1 MLQALA
7 VVAAFVVIDSVSG
20 SFDPE
25 AIPVMVGVALLAL
38 LHPTREGLVRVGRP
52 HVGMSGLAVL
62 AAIPGVFF
70 VLDHIGLQRADI
82 PSDPHAEFAHWSA
95 MAVFATLVV
104 LWGLIGA
111 TELTG
116 RRITA
121 WLTGVSA
128 VTFGVASLVFPN
140 LPSAAGV
147 GWAVAAVAWGA
158 GYLVLTEREA
168 RRRSAR
174 QGVAVPR

>member
-1 MLQALA
+1 MEDRQRALSASQARR
-7 VVAAFVVIDSVSG
+7 I
-20 SFDPE
+20 
-25 AIPVMVGVALLAL
+25 ALSAQGFGNKR
-38 LHPTREGLVRVGRP
+38 PTGRVDRR
-52 HVGMSGLAVL
+52 HLRK
-62 AAIPGVFF
+62 

-174 QGVAVPR
+174 QGVGVPR